1 MDLKKCQIF
10 TPKDT
15 VKYMLDQIEYRDNI
29 FNKKIIDNSCG
40 TGNFLVEIARRFIL
54 DGISQQKSK
63 KTIKKSLQKYI
74 VGFEIDKKLLDE
86 CIDNLNLVASE
97 FGIKNVE
104 WNVVNG
110 DGLYANEEE
119 KYDYV
124 VGNPPYIAY
133 TDLDEKT
140 RKSTKDNFVSCSL
153 GKYDYSY
160 AFIEKGLNLLRDG
173 GKMAMITPSNMF
185 KTVFGENIRNI
196 IRDELICIVDCAS
209 LKIFGKVLTAPAIT
223 VYQKNNNSSIVI
235 YKEIKKNESINEKL
249 IEKSKLIGKW
259 NFTEYVECGQ
269 KRFGDYFKV
278 SNSIATLANKVFI
291 HTLNDKGDIDIDV
304 EKEVLRTTKSP
315 KTEQFGISQ
324 KIIFPY
330 AYKENE
336 LLRYSELEMKNKF
349 PKTMKYLASK
359 RDILDNRDSDK
370 SAYWYEYGRSQAIR
384 HLNCEKLLLSTIITK
399 KIRVYYL
406 DKTTIPYSGLYIIP
420 KNQEP
425 LSNAELVLKTER
437 FYQYLVS
444 KGVKVSGD
452 SIRISSKDIE
462 DYKY

>member
-10 TPKDT
+10 TPQDT
-15 VKYMLDQIEYRDNI
+15 VKYMLDQIEYHDNI

-63 KTIKKSLQKYI
+63 ITIKKSLQQCV
-74 VGFEIDKKLLDE
+74 VGFEVDKKLFDE
-86 CIDNLNLVASE
+86 CRCNLNLVANE
-97 FGIKNVE
+97 FGIKNVD
-104 WNVVNG
+104 WNIING
-110 DGLYANEEE
+110 DGLYVKEEE
-119 KYDYV
+119 QYDYV

-133 TDLDEKT
+133 TDLDEET
-140 RKSTKDNFVSCSL
+140 RKSTKDNFISCSL

-160 AFIEKGLNLLRDG
+160 AFIEKGLNLLKDG
-173 GKMAMITPSNMF
+173 GKMVMITPSNMF
-185 KTVFGENIRNI
+185 KTVFGENIRSI
-196 IRDELICIVDCAS
+196 IREDITCIIDCAS

-223 VYQKNNNSSIVI
+223 LYQKNGHSSIVI
-235 YKEIKKNESINEKL
+235 YREIKNIVEKI
-249 IEKSKLIGKW
+249 IEKNKLIGKW
-259 NFTEYVECGQ
+259 NFTEYIECGQ

-291 HTLNDKGDIDIDV
+291 HTLNDKGDIDIDI
-304 EKEVLRTTKSP
+304 EKEILRTAKSP

-330 AYKENE
+330 DYKGNE
-336 LLRYSELEMKNKF
+336 LLRYSESEMKNKF

-370 SAYWYEYGRSQAIR
+370 SACWYEYGRSQAIR
-384 HLNCEKLLLSTIITK
+384 HLNCEKLLLSTIVTK
-399 KIRVYYL
+399 KVRVYYL

-420 KNQEP
+420 KNQES
-425 LSNAELVLKTER
+425 LSNAELILKTER